1 MSIKEEDS
9 GASGVFRE
17 GSLEEVVLLL
27 TLKGGGSTASE
38 EKGQGR
44 LVPTWAR
51 GTGTAETEPR
61 VLRTQSSVLANL
73 KIPTLYFFL
82 SLLVPFLPILLPIF
96 FLL

>member
-27 TLKGGGSTASE
+27 TLKGGRSTASE

-51 GTGTAETEPR
+51 GTGTAGTEPR